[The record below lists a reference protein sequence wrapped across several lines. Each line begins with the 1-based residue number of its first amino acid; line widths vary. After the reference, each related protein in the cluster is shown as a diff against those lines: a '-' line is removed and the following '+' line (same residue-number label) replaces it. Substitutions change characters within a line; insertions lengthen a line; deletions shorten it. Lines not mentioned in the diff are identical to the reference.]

1 MPGIFKSKGEN
12 LSSNQDEL
20 EKVRERDVTGIT
32 SLREIGQNFKNQ
44 TNKNVCDDDKTS
56 VFNFVVC

>member
-20 EKVRERDVTGIT
+20 EKVRERDVTGVT
-32 SLREIGQNFKNQ
+32 NLREIEQNFKNQ
-44 TNKNVCDDDKTS
+44 TIDLGTCAKFQKS
-56 VFNFVVC
+56 SSE